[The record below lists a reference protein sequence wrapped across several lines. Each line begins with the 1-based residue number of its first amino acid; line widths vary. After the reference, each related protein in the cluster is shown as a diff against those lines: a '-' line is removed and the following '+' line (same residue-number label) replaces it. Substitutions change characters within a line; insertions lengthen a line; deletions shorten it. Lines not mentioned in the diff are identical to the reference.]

1 MSGTERDEW
10 KHFED
15 LVPEEARAHM
25 RAARDE
31 MRKGFEA
38 MFQPGVGEHR
48 RAARRE
54 ALLAARSM
62 IDAMLKRFEEGEKKP

>member
-1 MSGTERDEW
+1 MSDTERDEW

-38 MFQPGVGEHR
+38 MFPPGVGEHR